1 MLKKLFLVSLVLL
14 IVLRAAQCAE
24 AQTIYD
30 DPYNQVKV
38 NTPHN
43 EDGQLDGNFWAYVS
57 WGGGKELHI
66 EVSVSK
72 TQLTIYKCQN
82 LESTQYVSIGNIEN
96 DPQWVTL
103 RCDKWTARISR
114 KSYQKA
120 RVMEVRK
127 SSALTDALVSIRNN
141 EITIA
146 FPNRRIT
153 AAIKETINDLRY
165 DDMIYQCTEANGN
178 YWKVYIRK

>member
-1 MLKKLFLVSLVLL
+1 MVKKQILVSLAVLFIL
-14 IVLRAAQCAE
+14 CISQAAE

-66 EVSVSK
+66 EVSISK

-82 LESTQYVSIGNIEN
+82 LESTQYVSIGSIEN
-96 DPQWVTL
+96 DLQWVTL

-127 SSALTDALVSIRNN
+127 SSALMDALVSIRNN

-146 FPNRRIT
+146 FPNRRVT
-153 AAIKETINDLRY
+153 ASIKETINDLRY